1 MGFLSPIFLL
11 AGLAVAVPLIL
22 HLFHRHDAKRM
33 VFPALRYLLRTEK
46 EHARTIR
53 FRQLL
58 LLLLRITAILLL
70 VAAGARPFLRGGG
83 GVHDPTATVLIVDN
97 SMSSGLIRGGARVL
111 DLLKAVAL
119 RSIERTSDEDRVWLI
134 RAGEPWAPAITG
146 SRTDLTAAVLETD
159 VTDARGDLRAALG
172 RAVVLASGAGLSAAE
187 IHLISDLQA
196 SAFEGSG
203 SPARPMPSGAGETPG
218 GAGLIP
224 GGAGLIPSEAGLIP
238 VVVYDDGSRDR
249 ENAYLDSLMIGGG
262 LPPLENQRARLSVRL
277 AGDAD
282 STDVPLRLV
291 AADRIRGTAS
301 GGVGVSALLPI
312 GPFAAG
318 YVDGYVETDPD
329 DLRADDRR
337 FFAFRVRSAPTLAT
351 SGPTPFFLSEALPVL
366 IDAGRISPAPIRDAE
381 ILISMAGAG
390 VTEASR
396 DGRAVVVLPLNDPAL
411 LPGLNRALTVAEI
424 PWRYG
429 PATAEGEAGVT
440 RWSGPVNLDDVRI
453 RSHYT
458 LIPGAEESNRG
469 VLATLST
476 GEPWLVEGTTP
487 RGPYLLVASALDEQS
502 TNLPLTA
509 SLMPLMEWM
518 VSRWGDTRGT
528 QEGVIAGTPINPPPG
543 TTSIRDPS
551 GTLHRVDDTQPF
563 QATPKAGLYEF
574 LAGDSTIQLIAV
586 NAPREES
593 LLVPIE
599 NADLRGLLPGPAT
612 LVSDSARW
620 TRAVFSAG
628 QGPEIWRWLIVA
640 AALVLVAE
648 SLVAASG
655 PSQERVAS
663 AATSPLQET
672 V

>member
-33 VFPALRYLLRTEK
+33 VFPALQYLLRTEK

-58 LLLLRITAILLL
+58 LLLLRIAAVLLL
-70 VAAGARPFLRGGG
+70 VGAGARPFLRGGG
-83 GVHDPTATVLIVDN
+83 GGVHEPTATVLIVDN
-97 SMSSGLIRGGARVL
+97 SMSSGLIRDGARVL
-111 DLLKAVAL
+111 DLLNAVAL
-119 RSIERTSDEDRVWLI
+119 RSIERASDEDRIWLI
-134 RAGEPWAPAITG
+134 RAGQPWEPAITG
-146 SRTDLTAAVLETD
+146 SRADLRAAVLATD
-159 VTDARGDLRAALG
+159 VTDARGDLRTALE
-172 RAVVLASGAGLSAAE
+172 RAVILASGGGLPAVE

-203 SPARPMPSGAGETPG
+203 SPIGTVSAEG
-218 GAGLIP
+218 GP
-224 GGAGLIPSEAGLIP
+224 IP
-238 VVVYDDGSRDR
+238 VVVFDDRSRDR
-249 ENAYLDSLMIGGG
+249 ENAYLDSLVIGGG
-262 LPPLENQRARLSVRL
+262 LPPLVNQRTTLSVRL

-282 STDVPLRLV
+282 SADVPLRLV
-291 AADRIRGTAS
+291 TANRIRGTTS

-312 GPFAAG
+312 GPFPAG

-351 SGPTPFFLSEALPVL
+351 SGSLSFFLSEAIPVL
-366 IDAGRISPAPIRDAE
+366 VDAGRISLAPIRDAE
-381 ILISMAGAG
+381 ILISVAGAG
-390 VTEASR
+390 VTEATR
-396 DGRAVVVLPLNDPAL
+396 EERVVVVLPPNDPAL
-411 LPGLNRALTVAEI
+411 LPGLNRALTAAGI

-429 PATAEGEAGVT
+429 PATVVGEASVT

-458 LIPGAEESNRG
+458 LIPGAEELRRG
-469 VLATLST
+469 VLATLSS

-487 RGPYLLVASALDEQS
+487 RGAYLLVASALDEQS

-509 SLMPLMEWM
+509 ALMPFMEWM

-528 QEGVIAGTPINPPPG
+528 QGSVIAGTPINPPPG
-543 TTSIRDPS
+543 TSSVRDPA
-551 GTLHRVDDTQPF
+551 GTLHPVDAAQPF
-563 QATPKAGLYEF
+563 AATAKAGLYEF
-574 LAGDSTIQLIAV
+574 LAGDSTIQMIAV

-593 LLVPIE
+593 LLLPIE
-599 NADLRGLLPGPAT
+599 DGDLRDLLPGPAT
-612 LVSDSARW
+612 LVGDSARW
-620 TRAVFSAG
+620 ASAVFSTG
-628 QGPEIWRWLIVA
+628 QGPEIWRWLLVA
-640 AALVLVAE
+640 TALVLVAE

-655 PSQERVAS
+655 PSPNRSTS
-663 AATSPLQET
+663 AVPPALQKT
-672 V
+672 

>member
-58 LLLLRITAILLL
+58 LLLLRIAAILLL
-70 VAAGARPFLRGGG
+70 VGAGARPFLQGGG

-146 SRTDLTAAVLETD
+146 SRTDLSAAVSETD
-159 VTDARGDLRAALG
+159 ATDARGDLRTALQ
-172 RAVVLASGAGLSAAE
+172 RAVVLASGAGLSTAE

-203 SPARPMPSGAGETPG
+203 SPSEAGQIPVGAVPS
-218 GAGLIP
+218 
-224 GGAGLIPSEAGLIP
+224 SAGLIP
-238 VVVYDDGSRDR
+238 VVVFDDGSRDR

-262 LPPLENQRARLSVRL
+262 LPPLANQRARLSVRL

-282 STDVPLRLV
+282 SADVPLRLV
-291 AADRIRGTAS
+291 AANRIRGTAS
-301 GGVGVSALLPI
+301 GGVGISALLPI

-329 DLRADDRR
+329 NLRADDRR

-366 IDAGRISPAPIRDAE
+366 IDAGRISSAPIRDAE
-381 ILISMAGAG
+381 ILISVAGTG
-390 VTEASR
+390 VAEAAR
-396 DGRAVVVLPLNDPAL
+396 EGRAVVVLPPNDPAL
-411 LPGLNRALTVAEI
+411 LPGLNRALTTAGI

-429 PATAEGEAGVT
+429 PATAGGEAGVT
-440 RWSGPVNLDDVRI
+440 RWSGSVNLDDVRI

-458 LIPGAEESNRG
+458 LIPGTEESNRG
-469 VLATLST
+469 VLATLSS

-502 TNLPLTA
+502 TNLPWTA
-509 SLMPLMEWM
+509 ALMPLMEWM
-518 VSRWGDTRGT
+518 VSRWGDPQGT
-528 QEGVIAGTPINPPPG
+528 QGGAIAGTPIDPPPG
-543 TTSIRDPS
+543 TTSIRDPA
-551 GTLHRVDDTQPF
+551 GNLHPVDDTQPF
-563 QATPKAGLYEF
+563 QVTPKAGLYEF
-574 LAGDSTIQLIAV
+574 LAGDSTIQVIAL

-593 LLVPIE
+593 LLLPIE
-599 NADLRGLLPGPAT
+599 NGDLRGLLPGPAT
-612 LVSDSARW
+612 LVRDSALW

-655 PSQERVAS
+655 PSQKRSTS
-663 AATSPLQET
+663 AAPSALHET

>member
-33 VFPALRYLLRTEK
+33 AFPALRYLLRTEK

-58 LLLLRITAILLL
+58 LLLLRVAAILLL
-70 VAAGARPFLRGGG
+70 VGAGGRPFLRGGG

-97 SMSSGLIRGGARVL
+97 SMSSELITGGARVL
-111 DLLKAVAL
+111 DVLKAVAL
-119 RSIERTSDEDRVWLI
+119 RSIERASDEDRVWLI

-146 SRTDLTAAVLETD
+146 SLAELSAAVLETD
-159 VTDARGDLRAALG
+159 ATDTRGDLRAALE
-172 RAVVLASGAGLSAAE
+172 RAAILASGAGLAAAE

-203 SPARPMPSGAGETPG
+203 STF
-218 GAGLIP
+218 
-224 GGAGLIPSEAGLIP
+224 EAGYVPSAAGAVTSAAGAVPSAAGAIT
-238 VVVYDDGSRDR
+238 VVVFDDRSRKR

-262 LPPLENQRARLSVRL
+262 LTPLANQRSRLSIRV

-282 STDVPLRLV
+282 SADVPLRLV
-291 AADRIRGTAS
+291 AANRIRGAVT
-301 GGVGVSALLPI
+301 GGVGLSALLPI
-312 GPFAAG
+312 GPFSAG
-318 YVDGYVETDPD
+318 FVDGYVETDPD
-329 DLRADDRR
+329 DLRVDDRR

-351 SGPTPFFLSEALPVL
+351 AGTAPFFLSEAIPVL
-366 IDAGRISPAPIRDAE
+366 IDAGRVSSAPIRDAE
-381 ILISMAGAG
+381 ILISVAGAG
-390 VTEASR
+390 VSEATR
-396 DGRAVVVLPLNDPAL
+396 DGRAVIVLPPSDPAL
-411 LPGLNRALTVAEI
+411 LPGLNRALSTAGI

-429 PATAEGEAGVT
+429 SLTAAGEAGVT

-458 LIPGAEESNRG
+458 LMPGAEEQNRG

-476 GEPWLVEGTTP
+476 GDPWLVEGTTP

-509 SLMPLMEWM
+509 ALMPLMEWM
-518 VSRWGDTRGT
+518 VSRWGDAQGT
-528 QEGVIAGTPINPPPG
+528 QWGLIAGTPINLPRG
-543 TTSIRDPS
+543 TTSVRDPS
-551 GTLHRVDDTQPF
+551 GTLRPVDDTQPF
-563 QATPKAGLYEF
+563 AATPKAGLYEF
-574 LAGDSTIQLIAV
+574 LAGDSIIQTIAM

-599 NADLRGLLPGPAT
+599 NGDLRGLLPGPAT
-612 LVSDSARW
+612 LVRDSARW
-620 TRAVFSAG
+620 ARAVFSTG
-628 QGPEIWRWLIVA
+628 RGPEIWRWLLVA
-640 AALVLVAE
+640 AALVLIAE

-655 PSQERVAS
+655 PSPQRSTLATPS
-663 AATSPLQET
+663 APRG
-672 V
+672 